1 MRTISAERPDTE
13 VAVILGVET
22 HLDFH
27 VAVAVDD
34 LGREPG
40 RVQRANDREGLPEA
54 PALGAEFGPVRCAG

>member
-1 MRTISAERPDTE
+1 VRTISAERPDTE

-34 LGREPG
+34 LGREAWASPACQRPRRVTRGSCVG
-40 RVQRANDREGLPEA
+40 RRVLA
-54 PALGAEFGPVRCAG
+54 P